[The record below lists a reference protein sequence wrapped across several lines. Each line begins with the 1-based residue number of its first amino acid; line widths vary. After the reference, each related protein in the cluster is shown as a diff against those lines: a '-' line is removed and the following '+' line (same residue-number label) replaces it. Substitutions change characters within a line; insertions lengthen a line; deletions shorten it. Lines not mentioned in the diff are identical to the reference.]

1 MVILKGKNCGFCFGV
16 KRAVAR
22 AEKLKGDGNFILGEI
37 IHNERVNE
45 RLRKSGIVT
54 IDDVSDERLKRGD
67 TLLIRTHGEP
77 EATFIKAAEKGINVI
92 DCTCPFVQ
100 EIHNIVKKKYA
111 EGYKIVIIGNPSHP
125 EIKGVNG
132 WCEGTAE
139 IVSDSAELSRVSGD
153 KLCIVAQTTFSEK
166 KFDDIIKNFTYSD
179 AKTVD
184 IFKTICYTTTER
196 QREAEIIAR
205 SCDAALVIGGA
216 NSNNTDKLFGIMKE
230 RCKNV
235 FRLTEPSDFD
245 YDKIK
250 NFNKVGI
257 VFGASTPEE
266 QFQEVIHNMENVTEE
281 IITTETVKSEDLKEE
296 NAAVEAVPAVAENE
310 AKEVITEKKVKSEM
324 ETAFDNIKPSKDFRP
339 GQVVTAKISSANENG
354 LTISLKNVKSDFEL
368 PKEELLNDYNVD
380 EYKNKI
386 GEEIRVMVTGKN
398 PLRFSEKAMQR
409 VLQEEAEI
417 KEISEGKTFE
427 AEITATNKGGLVGKY
442 GSYEVFVPAS
452 QIRLGF
458 VRELDKYIGKKLR
471 LKAEHVESRGSRRQI
486 VASQRVILQA
496 EKEEREAIRA
506 AKEKEFFD
514 NLQEGDVV
522 LGTPVRFASFGA
534 FIEVNGFD
542 CLAHISD
549 LSWLGCKDC
558 SEVLEIGKN
567 YEFKILKIDAETK
580 RVSVGYKQLQPK
592 PWDTVLDRY
601 KVGDVIKG
609 KVVRIVS
616 FGAFVEVE
624 KGIDG
629 LVHVSQISN
638 QWLENPVT
646 ALQVGQEVDAKIL
659 DIIPER
665 EKMTLSI
672 KALLP
677 EIEKPAKE
685 EKAGKKRGEK
695 IEADDEPE
703 LREWKDSDNGGVSIA
718 EMLSVDNK

>member
-1 MVILKGKNCGFCFGV
+1 MLVLKGKNCGFCFGV
-16 KRAVAR
+16 RRAVSR
-22 AEKLKGDGNFILGEI
+22 AEKLCGAGNYVLGEI
-37 IHNERVNE
+37 IHNESVNE
-45 RLRKSGIVT
+45 KLKAAGLIT
-54 IDDVSDERLKRGD
+54 INDINDARLKAGD

-77 EATFIKAAEKGINVI
+77 ESTFIKAEEKGLNVI
-92 DCTCPFVQ
+92 DCTCPFVK
-100 EIHNIVKKKYA
+100 EIHNIVKENYA
-111 EGYKIVIIGNPSHP
+111 KGYKIVIIGNAEHP
-125 EIKGVNG
+125 EIKGING

-139 IVSDSAELSRVSGD
+139 ILSDAESLNKVTGD
-153 KLCIVAQTTFSEK
+153 KICVVAQTTFSEK
-166 KFDDIIKNFTYSD
+166 KFDDIIKNFTYRA

-196 QREAEIIAR
+196 QREAERIAR
-205 SCDAALVIGGA
+205 SCEAALVIGGA
-216 NSNNTDKLFGIMKE
+216 NSNNTEKLYDIMRE
-230 RCKNV
+230 RCKTV
-235 FRLTEPSDFD
+235 YRVTEPSDFD

-296 NAAVEAVPAVAENE
+296 NVAAEAVAPVADNE
-310 AKEVITEKKVKSEM
+310 AKEVMTEKKVKSEM

-354 LTISLKNVKSDFEL
+354 LTLSLKNVKSDFEL
-368 PKEELLNDYNVD
+368 PKEEMLNEYNAE
-380 EYKNKI
+380 EYKNKV

-398 PLRFSEKAMQR
+398 PLRFSEKAMQK
-409 VLQEEAEI
+409 VLQEEADI
-417 KEISEGKTFE
+417 KEISEGKIFE

-458 VRELDKYIGKKLR
+458 VKDLEKYVGKTLR

-514 NLQEGDVV
+514 NVQEGDVV
-522 LGTPVRFASFGA
+522 LGTPVRFAPFGA

-549 LSWLGCKDC
+549 LSWTGCKDC
-558 SEVLEIGKN
+558 SEVLELGKT

-592 PWDTVLDRY
+592 PWDSVLERY
-601 KVGDVIKG
+601 KIGDVIKG

-646 ALQVGQEVDAKIL
+646 ALQVGQEVEAKIL
-659 DIIPER
+659 DINPEK
-665 EKMTLSI
+665 EKMNLSI

-677 EIEKPAKE
+677 EVEKPAKE
-685 EKAGKKRGEK
+685 DKNKKH
-695 IEADDEPE
+695 ADKQEESSEPE
-703 LREWKDSDNGGVSIA
+703 LHEWKDSDNGGVSIA
-718 EMLSVDNK
+718 EMLGNDNK